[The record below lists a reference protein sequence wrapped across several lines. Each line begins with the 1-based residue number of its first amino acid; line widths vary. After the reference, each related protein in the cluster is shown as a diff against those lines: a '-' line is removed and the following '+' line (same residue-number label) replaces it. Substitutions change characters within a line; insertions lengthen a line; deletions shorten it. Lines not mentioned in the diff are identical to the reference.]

1 MTIVA
6 SYSNK
11 AVVVVIQKVLEGLR
25 QSSVGSADQQAGFII
40 RGPENIQ
47 GNNVYPFSTST

>member
-11 AVVVVIQKVLEGLR
+11 AVVVVIKKVLEGLR

-40 RGPENIQ
+40 WSPENMRK
-47 GNNVYPFSTST
+47 